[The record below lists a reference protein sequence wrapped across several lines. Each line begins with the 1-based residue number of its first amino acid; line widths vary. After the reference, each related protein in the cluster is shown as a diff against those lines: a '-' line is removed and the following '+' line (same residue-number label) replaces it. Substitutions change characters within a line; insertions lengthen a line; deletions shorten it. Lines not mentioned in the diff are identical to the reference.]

1 MSGGNETDYST
12 QVLAVR
18 CTWAPVTMSYHAGIN
33 FLRSRLPWCLPSTE
47 SPQEQLPGVCQAGG
61 MRTYYEK
68 IGDEIL
74 AVRYYREGEKR
85 SIQIIPGSSYF

>member
-1 MSGGNETDYST
+1 MLPLPEVPTPVVLT
-12 QVLAVR
+12 QYGKSPGA
-18 CTWAPVTMSYHAGIN
+18 AAG
-33 FLRSRLPWCLPSTE
+33 R
-47 SPQEQLPGVCQAGG
+47 PGVCQAGG

-85 SIQIIPGSSYF
+85 SIQIIPRSSYF